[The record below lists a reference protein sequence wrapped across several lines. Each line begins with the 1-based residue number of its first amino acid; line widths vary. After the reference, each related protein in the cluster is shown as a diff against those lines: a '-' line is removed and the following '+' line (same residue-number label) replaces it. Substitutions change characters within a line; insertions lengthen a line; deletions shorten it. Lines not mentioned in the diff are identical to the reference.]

1 MTYFLDPL
9 CFNPQSV
16 IGIPGIM
23 DVYRTG
29 GVNICS
35 APGAGIADDKAIYI
49 YVPEMIK
56 FYLGEQ
62 PIIDQVETLL
72 CGDKKIEIML

>member
-1 MTYFLDPL
+1 MLFFSAFFSSFS
-9 CFNPQSV
+9 FNVKSV

-62 PIIDQVETLL
+62 PILDNVVR
-72 CGDKKIEIML
+72 